1 MTGRRKQREGV
12 VVSDR
17 MEKSVV
23 VQVERR
29 VKHPR
34 YHKYLRLRTRYTA
47 HDEQNRCRIGDRV
60 RLVETRPL
68 SKTKRWAVQAILE
81 RPEGAAEPAAPE
93 REVAE

>member
-1 MTGRRKQREGV
+1 MTSRRKVREGV

-17 MEKSVV
+17 MDKSVV

-34 YHKYLRLRTRYTA
+34 YHKFLRLRKRYAA
-47 HDEQNRCRIGDRV
+47 HDERNQCRVGDRV

-81 RPEGAAEPAAPE
+81 RPEGANEPG
-93 REVAE
+93 VVG

>member
-1 MTGRRKQREGV
+1 MAARRKVREGV

-17 MEKSVV
+17 MTKSVV
-23 VQVERR
+23 VQVERL

-47 HDEQNRCRIGDRV
+47 HDERNQCRIGDRV

-68 SKTKRWAVQAILE
+68 SKTKRWAVQAIIE
-81 RPEGAAEPAAPE
+81 RPEGAGDAE
-93 REVAE
+93 VLG

>member
-1 MTGRRKQREGV
+1 MSVKRKVREGV

-29 VKHPR
+29 VKHAR
-34 YHKYLRLRTRYTA
+34 YHKYLRLRKRYTA
-47 HDEQNRCRIGDRV
+47 HDERNQCRVGDRV

-81 RPEGAAEPAAPE
+81 RPEGAAEALA
-93 REVAE
+93 VVS